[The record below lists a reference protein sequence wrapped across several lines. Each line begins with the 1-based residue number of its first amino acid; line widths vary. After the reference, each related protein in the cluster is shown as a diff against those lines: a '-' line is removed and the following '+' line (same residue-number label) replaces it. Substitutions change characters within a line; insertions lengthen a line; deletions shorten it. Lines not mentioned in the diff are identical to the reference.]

1 MNRGVYSAAT
11 GMIAAQDL
19 LDIVSNNLANAST
32 NGFKQDGIAFTSAL
46 ESQLV
51 SGGKSIGSLGSG
63 VSLQN
68 EYTDFTEGSITTT
81 GNPLDVAIRTNN
93 GLFAVQ
99 LSPNNVAYTRDGG
112 FEVNQDR
119 VLVTKEG
126 FPVLSQEL
134 TPIIV
139 PKGVTTIG
147 EDGAV
152 SSNNTVV
159 GRIGVFDGEFTKLG
173 NNLFSAASA
182 TTQLRPRL
190 APQSIE
196 SSNVNPIEAMIQMI
210 TLNRTFELAQKS
222 ATSHDDLTQRLI
234 QSLSQ

>member
-11 GMIAAQDL
+11 GMMASQEL

-32 NGFKQDGIAFTSAL
+32 NGYKQDGVAFTSAL
-46 ESQLV
+46 ESQLQAD
-51 SGGKSIGSLGSG
+51 GTNIGTLGSG
-63 VSLQN
+63 VSLQGQ
-68 EYTDFTEGSITTT
+68 YTDFSEGSVTTT

-99 LSPNNVAYTRDGG
+99 VGPGNVGYTRDGG

-119 VLVTKEG
+119 VLVTKQG
-126 FPVLSQEL
+126 YPVLGQDMQ
-134 TPIIV
+134 PITI
-139 PKGVTTIG
+139 PQGGLTIG

-152 SSNNTVV
+152 SSDNKVV
-159 GRIGVFDGEFTKLG
+159 GRITVMDGDFQKLG
-173 NNLFSAASA
+173 NNLFTANGTPA
-182 TTQLRPRL
+182 QIRPRL

-210 TLNRTFELAQKS
+210 TLNRSFELAQKA
-222 ATSHDDLTQRLI
+222 ATSHDTLTQRLT